1 MAQEKG
7 AEWSSAIYLSQED
20 RAGSLG
26 YYIREDDTENS
37 RHLQRVPFESSVE
50 YPLAH
55 ACEANTQGQ
64 EKKHPKGLEGNIPE
78 VPTGPVVFLLT
89 RVENFIIRGHRVG
102 YSGLCLSNG
111 AKLAL
116 KTVLVPPK
124 RIKAQ
129 KDKATSK

>member
-7 AEWSSAIYLSQED
+7 AEWSPAIYLSQGD

-26 YYIREDDTENS
+26 YYIREDNTQNS

-64 EKKHPKGLEGNIPE
+64 EKKHPQGLEGNVPE
-78 VPTGPVVFLLT
+78 VATGPVVFPLT
-89 RVENFIIRGHRVG
+89 RMENLVIPWT
-102 YSGLCLSNG
+102 SGGVFRTL
-111 AKLAL
+111 
-116 KTVLVPPK
+116 P
-124 RIKAQ
+124 Q
-129 KDKATSK
+129 